1 MAFGAV
7 TLSAICPCSRES
19 SRSGARTATDTVRR
33 NIFDL
38 REHGTEACAAFITA
52 PNHASI
58 GGVRAAGQ
66 SVGLGMS
73 AAIPAIWVG
82 W

>member
-33 NIFDL
+33 SILTCENTARKPAL
-38 REHGTEACAAFITA
+38 R
-52 PNHASI
+52 S
-58 GGVRAAGQ
+58 
-66 SVGLGMS
+66 
-73 AAIPAIWVG
+73 
-82 W
+82 